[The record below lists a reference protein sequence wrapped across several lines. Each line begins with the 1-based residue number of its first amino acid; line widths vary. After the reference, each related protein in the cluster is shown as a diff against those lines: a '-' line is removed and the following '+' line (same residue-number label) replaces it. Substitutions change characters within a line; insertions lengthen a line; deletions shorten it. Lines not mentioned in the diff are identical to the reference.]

1 MMPHQCHRFP
11 WRRHNIHSADDYDD
25 GLDDDLIMRAIIMGK
40 KNNDNED
47 DDDARPSVLDSHRG
61 ATLFMRWSDRAG
73 TEVSKTP
80 Q

>member
-11 WRRHNIHSADDYDD
+11 WRRHTIHTDDDYDD
-25 GLDDDLIMRAIIMGK
+25 GLDDDLMMRAIKME
-40 KNNDNED
+40 KNNDNDD

-61 ATLFMRWSDRAG
+61 ATLFMRWSDRAA